1 MKRAP
6 ILLGVFFILPPGP
19 AKADM
24 WAGLACVKPAS
35 TQKFTAPDGSVT
47 TQKNPASTVRIAFD
61 HAKHVLWLSGQ
72 DLHLMDAD
80 VWDKQKFAFAETAAK
95 LTWTDFALDKT
106 TLKLRHAP
114 NEAPFACQAAH

>member
-6 ILLGVFFILPPGP
+6 IMLAVFLICPVHE

-35 TQKFTAPDGSVT
+35 TEKFTAPDGSVT
-47 TQKNPASTVRIAFD
+47 TQKIPASTIKITFD

-72 DLHLMDAD
+72 DLHLMDAEQ
-80 VWDKQKFAFAETAAK
+80 WDKQKFAFVETPAR
-95 LTWTDFALDKT
+95 LTWADFALDT
-106 TLKLRHAP
+106 HTLKLTHAP
-114 NEAPFACQAAH
+114 REAAFQCKAGN